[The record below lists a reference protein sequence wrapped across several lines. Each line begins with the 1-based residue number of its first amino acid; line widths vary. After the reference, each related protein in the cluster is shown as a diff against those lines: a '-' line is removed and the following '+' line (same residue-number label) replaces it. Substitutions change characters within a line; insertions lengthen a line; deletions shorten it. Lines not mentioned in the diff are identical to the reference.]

1 MKKELGHVVLHS
13 ISWCVFVLFFE
24 IIGLISFLFTGS
36 VDPFADSTWIFFCV
50 VGILFIFVSSSIGDP
65 EPKPK
70 PTTEVPN
77 TVRPIPT
84 LDSLIREDTLSAA
97 RYRKSIIEEKGQ
109 GYIGTPERTQM
120 AKYYSSKF
128 KDDEKDL

>member
-1 MKKELGHVVLHS
+1 MKKKLGDVLFNS
-13 ISWCVFVLFFE
+13 ISWCVLVLFFE
-24 IIGLISFLFTGS
+24 MVGAISFIFSGS
-36 VDPFADSTWIFFCV
+36 VDPFADSSWIIFCV
-50 VGILFIFVSSSIGDP
+50 VGILFIFVSSGIGDP

-84 LDSLIREDTLSAA
+84 LDSLIREDTLNAA

-120 AKYYSSKF
+120 AKYYSWKF